1 MFHGNIGFPPGYPV
15 VELTTASSDVLTEAE
30 EAGSENSGSDQENNV
45 LEATITEKVGPAVTD
60 SRDLVLNIGET
71 HRLKVIHVESPKE
84 VYFMKSSDKE
94 SFFEFHKQ
102 IGKEAERLEFQA
114 DFSPE
119 VGSLVF
125 VKSSDNQW
133 YRGKILP
140 MEGFSR
146 VRFYAVEFGFTEVV
160 RRRRVRGIPATLGTF
175 QTRQYFGKYIFS

>member
-1 MFHGNIGFPPGYPV
+1 M
-15 VELTTASSDVLTEAE
+15 ELTGATSDVLSEAE
-30 EAGSENSGSDQENNV
+30 EAVSENKGSDQENNV
-45 LEATITEKVGPAVTD
+45 LEATITEKVEPDTYN
-60 SRDLVLNIGET
+60 SMDLVLNIGET
-71 HRLKVIHVESPKE
+71 HRLKVTHVESPKE

-94 SFFEFHKQ
+94 SFSEFQKQ
-102 IGKEAERLEFQA
+102 IGKEAESLEFQA

-125 VKSSDNQW
+125 VKASDNQW

-140 MEGFSR
+140 MEGSSD

-175 QTRQYFGKYIFS
+175 LSRQYFGKYIYS